1 MRARVLLSCL
11 LVACGTSD
19 LTGGNSGAQDPVKGD
34 RDGGALIDDDDQ
46 DDADDDDDVT
56 TPDAGAP
63 EEPGRDEEDAGTSD
77 AAIGDGGASD
87 PIEDILN
94 DLAELTTCKP
104 SQLNPVGECINV
116 TCENSDSLAAAVCI
130 FEQCGS
136 LIQAVDPKCAEC
148 VIAAVSQDTLGL
160 LNCIDGQAVVGSL

>member
-1 MRARVLLSCL
+1 MEQRMRARVLLFCL

-19 LTGGNSGAQDPVKGD
+19 LTEGNSGAQDPVKGD
-34 RDGGALIDDDDQ
+34 RDAGALV
-46 DDADDDDDVT
+46 DDDDVT

-63 EEPGRDEEDAGTSD
+63 EKPSGDEEDAGTSD

-87 PIEDILN
+87 PIQDILN

-116 TCENSDSLAAAVCI
+116 TCENSDRLAAAVCI

-160 LNCIDGQAVVGSL
+160 LNCIDGAAVVGSL